1 MEIKVVQD
9 AKSIEADILVVNKF
23 EDENTSNEL
32 ANKYAVEQDNFK
44 GKFGETYLL
53 PTYGKEIYRKV
64 LVLGLGKKSEFN
76 PNKMRE
82 AVAKAIKKPCKWK
95 QKSRVLSRWN

>member
-23 EDENTSNEL
+23 EDENTTNEL

-44 GKFGETYLL
+44 GKFGETYLCQL
-53 PTYGKEIYRKV
+53 ME
-64 LVLGLGKKSEFN
+64 KKSTEKSSFSGWGKN
-76 PNKMRE
+76 QNLTL
-82 AVAKAIKKPCKWK
+82 IK
-95 QKSRVLSRWN
+95 

>member
-53 PTYGKEIYRKV
+53 PT
-64 LVLGLGKKSEFN
+64 
-76 PNKMRE
+76 
-82 AVAKAIKKPCKWK
+82 
-95 QKSRVLSRWN
+95 

>member
-23 EDENTSNEL
+23 EDENTTNEL

-53 PTYGKEIYRKV
+53 PTYGKEI
-64 LVLGLGKKSEFN
+64 
-76 PNKMRE
+76 
-82 AVAKAIKKPCKWK
+82 
-95 QKSRVLSRWN
+95 

>member
-44 GKFGETYLL
+44 GKFGETYLYL
-53 PTYGKEIYRKV
+53 LMERKSTEKSSC
-64 LVLGLGKKSEFN
+64 LVSVKNLNLTL
-76 PNKMRE
+76 
-82 AVAKAIKKPCKWK
+82 IK
-95 QKSRVLSRWN
+95 